1 LKLQL
6 DDNVDN
12 YKGRFVARGFTQTY
26 DFWTTQK
33 FVPMARLDSIQTIIT
48 IVTMENMHTVQFDIK
63 PMFFYGDIFEELYM
77 DQVERFEDSFLPHKG
92 YKLQKSIYGLKQ
104 VSRN

>member
-1 LKLQL
+1 MIFGLHK
-6 DDNVDN
+6 
-12 YKGRFVARGFTQTY
+12 KI
-26 DFWTTQK
+26 
-33 FVPMARLDSIQTIIT
+33 VPMARLDSIQTIIT
-48 IVTMENMHTVQFDIK
+48 IVTMGNMHMVQFDIK

-104 VSRN
+104 VSCN